1 MAIMVTKPGRDEIL
15 RGVARFDEIKGVRE
29 GLPDMALPECRRTFY
44 NVLGFEMPEREETYS
59 PFGEMAKPRIGHM
72 RPGFGL
78 AFVAAAP
85 GKGVLMHA
93 HDTNETFIVIEG
105 RWKLEWEGDRG
116 TDHVIL
122 GPKDVVSFPI
132 GVHRRFECVEAA
144 AGKPEGLLLAVIA
157 GEAPEAEYS
166 PEARQRMAE
175 GGVTLQPA

>member
-1 MAIMVTKPGRDEIL
+1 MAITVTKPGRDEIL
-15 RGVARFDEIKGVRE
+15 RGVARFSEIKGVTG
-29 GLPDMALPECRRTFY
+29 GLPDMVLPECQRTFY
-44 NVLGFEMPEREETYS
+44 NVLGFEMPQREETYS

-93 HDTNETFIVIEG
+93 HDTNETFIVVEG

-144 AGKPEGLLLAVIA
+144 AGKSEGLLLAVIA

-166 PEARQRMAE
+166 AEARRRMEAA
-175 GGVTLQPA
+175 GAVPQPA

>member
-1 MAIMVTKPGRDEIL
+1 MAVTVRKAVRGEML
-15 RGVARFDEIKGVRE
+15 GGVARVREFKGVSE
-29 GLPDMALPECRRTFY
+29 GLPDMAMPECRRTFY
-44 NVLGFEMPEREETYS
+44 NVLGFAMPEREETYS
-59 PFGEMAKPRIGHM
+59 PFGELAKPRIGHM

-105 RWKLEWEGDRG
+105 HWKLEWEGDRG

-132 GVHRRFECVEAA
+132 GVHRRFECVETP
-144 AGKPEGLLLAVIA
+144 AGKSEGLLLAVIA
-157 GEAPEAEYS
+157 GEAP
-166 PEARQRMAE
+166 
-175 GGVTLQPA
+175 